1 MPPLTWAVL
10 ALGQCGVGGRG
21 QVWPQE
27 DLCGKHGLWRRL
39 IKGCFCGHGRWAVDL
54 NRDLWG
60 QPVGLGMDAA
70 GLAVHGFGAT
80 HLFPWEQP
88 RL

>member
-1 MPPLTWAVL
+1 MASM
-10 ALGQCGVGGRG
+10 ACGDVSLRD
-21 QVWPQE
+21 VSVYM
-27 DLCGKHGLWRRL
+27 
-39 IKGCFCGHGRWAVDL
+39 GRWSVDL

-70 GLAVHGFGAT
+70 GLAVRGFGAT
-80 HLFPWEQP
+80 YLFPWEQP